1 MSRELQQKYKTVLIE
16 DLKAFKNGLE
26 AEDFVFCNIISN
38 RLITNA
44 VILKSDKHVLLGAI
58 LKELIYE
65 YRIFKDDNNI
75 KKATFNFSKLVESYI
90 SEEKTVELDVILDD
104 YLEFYKDFLKL
115 IERPLESYEH
125 NVDFT
130 NLTIKFCLEFFK
142 KELKEKAIP
151 INIDVITFG
160 VINEIRRVMKNFGF
174 DKKILMLRL
183 VLTFFGRMYE
193 FFRFL
198 IVSETENTKWGD
210 LYERYREKIIQN
222 LKSYESGEEYLNES
236 LVFLFELCQEW
247 RYMFMR
253 LLELP
258 KATPIEKEVAIPE
271 NIKEELNKMVSNLI
285 RKKLEEES

>member
-1 MSRELQQKYKTVLIE
+1 MSRELHQKYKTVLIE

-26 AEDFVFCNIISN
+26 AEDYAFCNIISN

-65 YRIFKDDNNI
+65 YRRFKDDNNI
-75 KKATFNFSKLVESYI
+75 KKATVKFTKLIESYI
-90 SEEKTVELDVILDD
+90 SGEKTVELSVILDD
-104 YLEFYKDFLKL
+104 YLEFYKDFLN
-115 IERPLESYEH
+115 IMERPMESYEY
-125 NVDFT
+125 NINFT
-130 NLTIKFCLEFFK
+130 NLTVKFCLEFFK
-142 KELKEKAIP
+142 NELEENAIP

-160 VINEIRRVMKNFGF
+160 IINEIRRVMKSFGF

-198 IVSETENTKWGD
+198 IVSETENTKWRD
-210 LYERYREKIIQN
+210 LYQSYRSKIIQN

-258 KATPIEKEVAIPE
+258 KATPIEKEVSIPE